1 MIYDRRGLELKL
13 TVTMNRFA
21 IINETKKKKH
31 LIVFWP

>member
-13 TVTMNRFA
+13 TVIMNRFA
-21 IINETKKKKH
+21 IITETKKNKR